1 MFDIGIWCDDENLKA
16 EINAQVEA
24 FEDFR
29 IQNETARFDILII
42 NISDENYSLAKISSI
57 LQEMNGKTILVLLA
71 KDSAPLLDIMGLYV
85 YQYILHEQLVE
96 RLPSCLNSIQSY
108 LMNITS
114 VCIHHAQGKQY
125 IAIHDIYAFTY
136 EEGFVYLYL
145 QNKKISTQFTS
156 LEQAMNLLNSDVVC
170 VSRQTIVSLP
180 KIDLIQK
187 DRVILNNGESFGLSR
202 RRKSQV
208 IAQWEKRGELK

>member
-16 EINAQVEA
+16 EINAQIEA

-29 IQNETARFDILII
+29 IQNETAHFDILII
-42 NISDENYSLAKISSI
+42 NISDENYSLTKISSI

-156 LEQAMNLLNSDVVC
+156 LEKAMNLLNSDFVF
-170 VSRQTIVSLP
+170 VSRQTIVLVP

-187 DRVILNNGESFGLSR
+187 DSVILNTGASFGLSR

>member
-1 MFDIGIWCDDENLKA
+1 
-16 EINAQVEA
+16 
-24 FEDFR
+24 
-29 IQNETARFDILII
+29 
-42 NISDENYSLAKISSI
+42 
-57 LQEMNGKTILVLLA
+57 MNGKTILVLLA

-156 LEQAMNLLNSDVVC
+156 LEKAMNLLNSDFVF